1 MGALFQLIQELEDNL
16 KPGCCTNQLV
26 INGGEP
32 KIKLY
37 DTIADAC
44 EEAKNFDWYDLEEI
58 VPLNNKIKRVKG
70 IVCHECK
77 NQKCIISL
85 IVDKSENTRFCV
97 VGNIE
102 IKISTNSSIL

>member
-1 MGALFQLIQELEDNL
+1 MIFKLIQELEDNL
-16 KPGCCTNQLV
+16 KSDCCTNQFV
-26 INGGEP
+26 INFGNP

-37 DTIADAC
+37 FTIADAC
-44 EEAKNFDWYDLEEI
+44 EENENFDWYDLEEI
-58 VPLNNKIKRVKG
+58 VFLNNKIKRVKG

-97 VGNIE
+97 VSNVE
-102 IKISTNSSIL
+102 LK